1 MPGTN
6 GSERSRGEI
15 VFGIAEEAVAVGV
28 QFEHSAAWLEDDR
41 FAVVGN
47 DILLGVGGGSERAF
61 AVEASRATHSVIP
74 AAMPTRPVITAWTV
88 PAGSAVP
95 TWPAARTTRTATPP
109 AALFPFA
116 HITHVRRPSQ
126 KEARSPSD
134 HEKLSPLPRMPK
146 LAGIPLRLA
155 TTARESHFARK
166 LQTPFHPEE
175 HTGRSD
181 LADHRPILGFR
192 MGLISDCRGYRSCR
206 GLIMPAEDYSSR

>member
-1 MPGTN
+1 MPLSRTPSRRRNFSIIVPGTN
-6 GSERSRGEI
+6 GSVRSRGEI

-47 DILLGVGGGSERAF
+47 DILLGIGGGSERAF

-74 AAMPTRPVITAWTV
+74 AAMPARPVITAWTM
-88 PAGSAVP
+88 PTGSAMP

-126 KEARSPSD
+126 KESRD
-134 HEKLSPLPRMPK
+134 R
-146 LAGIPLRLA
+146 RA
-155 TTARESHFARK
+155 TTKNCRRSRGCRNWPASPCGWLQRHAKVISRAK

-175 HTGRSD
+175 HTGRPTWRTIDRFSD
-181 LADHRPILGFR
+181 SGWA
-192 MGLISDCRGYRSCR
+192 
-206 GLIMPAEDYSSR
+206 